1 MPSLRWYTD
10 RDLTGRAP
18 DDETFGVCHMK
29 AVRVRLGK
37 GGRLVIP
44 AEYRKTLGLREGD
57 EVVVQL
63 SGEELRVFAVRR
75 AVRYA
80 QGLVRQYVAADRS
93 LAEELI
99 RERRQ
104 EAADE

>member
-1 MPSLRWYTD
+1 
-10 RDLTGRAP
+10 
-18 DDETFGVCHMK
+18 MK
-29 AVRVRLGK
+29 TVRVRLGK

-44 AEYRKTLGLREGD
+44 ADYRKALGLREGD
-57 EVVVQL
+57 EVMVQL
-63 SGEELRVFAVRR
+63 AGDELRVFAVRR

-80 QGLVRQYVAADRS
+80 QEVVRQYVAADRS
-93 LAEELI
+93 LADELI